1 MSACSTSLS
10 ETGKV
15 SSVGAYSGTG
25 WVTLPLSP
33 CVCVKGYMAAPVM
46 YNAAPAPSSDQAK
59 EEIPM
64 ENTASSPTDALLT
77 STAQVFKHTLLLFC
91 K

>member
-1 MSACSTSLS
+1 MSACSTSVS

-15 SSVGAYSGTG
+15 SSVGVYSGTG
-25 WVTLPLSP
+25 WVTLPL
-33 CVCVKGYMAAPVM
+33 CVCVKGYMAAPAM

-59 EEIPM
+59 EEIQM

-77 STAQVFKHTLLLFC
+77 AQVFKHTLLLFC
-91 K
+91 E